1 VPVGCV
7 VLMSRAGYFYAYIL
21 INVWRMMEDQS
32 QRTSSGIHYVRKSAR
47 IRVIRGIRV
56 LSFFDGSILL
66 RVVVMWGDVARQ
78 GIYL

>member
-1 VPVGCV
+1 
-7 VLMSRAGYFYAYIL
+7 
-21 INVWRMMEDQS
+21 ME
-32 QRTSSGIHYVRKSAR
+32 KSAR